1 MYKSP
6 VQNLNRKIT
15 ELNGIVHQMNK
26 SRKYYTEV
34 TQNSPKEIQ
43 HAILVIPCSIS
54 SGKYTAW
61 TKLRNQES
69 KKKPWKGLGRRSYRH
84 SVVDRRTMTG
94 RTGQAIEGGVLSRAG
109 QVELRRNREGRRI
122 NNTKDD

>member
-15 ELNGIVHQMNK
+15 ELNVIVHQMNK
-26 SRKYYTEV
+26 NRKYCTEV

-43 HAILVIPCSIS
+43 HAILVFSCSIS
-54 SGKYTAW
+54 SGKYIAC
-61 TKLRNQES
+61 TKLRNQKS
-69 KKKPWKGLGRRSYRH
+69 KKKPWKGLGRRSPRH
-84 SVVDRRTMTG
+84 SVVDRSTMTG
-94 RTGQAIEGGVLSRAG
+94 KTGQAIEGRVLSRAG
-109 QVELRRNREGRRI
+109 QVELRRNKKGGKI